1 MLHGLPSGVN
11 VRPAR
16 LLQSRG
22 GESGGGEIKG
32 RIGGGGVAI
41 GDGGTCGDRTDGV
54 GCDEHDL
61 MEILSRGG
69 RFVSTHRLSHS
80 AESTHH
86 CMVQN
91 EKYWHNGSSSHRPW
105 HSASLAA
112 PALLNGSPPQCLL
125 PSVVTGLSHDFCA
138 GAGLSWVDREHDWIE
153 ILSRGGRF
161 VSTHRLSHSAES
173 THHCVVQN
181 EKYWHNGSSSHR
193 PWHSASLTAPA
204 LLNGSPP
211 QCLRPSDGTG

>member
-1 MLHGLPSGVN
+1 MRLLATQLLPPLAGLWHSSTIKSRWKYNDSQSFDGWGCLLHGLPSGVN

-112 PALLNGSPPQCLL
+112 PALLNGSPPQCL
-125 PSVVTGLSHDFCA
+125 
-138 GAGLSWVDREHDWIE
+138 
-153 ILSRGGRF
+153 
-161 VSTHRLSHSAES
+161 
-173 THHCVVQN
+173 
-181 EKYWHNGSSSHR
+181 
-193 PWHSASLTAPA
+193 
-204 LLNGSPP
+204 
-211 QCLRPSDGTG
+211 RPSDGTG